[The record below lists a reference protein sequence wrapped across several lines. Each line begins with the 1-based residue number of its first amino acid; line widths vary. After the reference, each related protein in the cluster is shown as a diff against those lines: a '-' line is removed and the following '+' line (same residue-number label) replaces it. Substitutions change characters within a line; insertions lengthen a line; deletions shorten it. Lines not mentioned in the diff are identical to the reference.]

1 MALFGKNIGEYV
13 AFARTGMIL
22 IVLMG
27 LIRFFVGISGVPYE
41 RATHLVSM
49 TNLTLLLFVIYGH
62 IAAARGFGTYR
73 HLLPTAAALSI
84 AMYGFIILAI
94 LTQGV
99 RGLHGYFHFVVIGG
113 MLIASNFMIPNYF
126 NPEGVS
132 INQHILAHL
141 VGSIVGTIPFA

>member
-1 MALFGKNIGEYV
+1 MPFFPIVSFNKGWSRMSLFDKKVGEYV
-13 AFARTGMIL
+13 AFSRPGMIL

-94 LTQGV
+94 LTEGV
-99 RGLHGYFHFVVIGG
+99 GGLHGYFHFHTIQS
-113 MLIASNFMIPNYF
+113 MA
-126 NPEGVS
+126 
-132 INQHILAHL
+132 
-141 VGSIVGTIPFA
+141 GTLPSECHVMTL

>member
-49 TNLTLLLFVIYGH
+49 TVLTLLLFVILGH
-62 IAAARGFGTYR
+62 LASAKRFGTYR
-73 HLLPTAAALSI
+73 HLLPTAASLSLS
-84 AMYGFIILAI
+84 MYGFIMLAI
-94 LTQGV
+94 LTEGV
-99 RGLHGYFHFVVIGG
+99 TALHGYFHF
-113 MLIASNFMIPNYF
+113 
-126 NPEGVS
+126 
-132 INQHILAHL
+132 H
-141 VGSIVGTIPFA
+141 